1 MRQYN
6 LKDEESEMKKGLKIT
21 IISAV
26 IASSGMLALA
36 SSADAGWG
44 GQRGYCDRSGMNG
57 APSMMQGRGKSGPAM
72 DRELDLTAEEAKT
85 LVAAR
90 LIMRGNDRL
99 KVGQV
104 TQKDEDTYLVDVVT
118 VDNSLVR
125 QVAVDRDNGL
135 PRGGFRY

>member
-1 MRQYN
+1 MN
-6 LKDEESEMKKGLKIT
+6 KGLKIT

-26 IASSGMLALA
+26 VATSGLFALA

-44 GQRGYCDRSGMNG
+44 GQRGDCYRSGMNG
-57 APSMMQGRGKSGPAM
+57 APGMMQRRAQAGPAM
-72 DRELDLTAEEAKT
+72 NRNLDLTAEEAKT

-104 TQKDEDTYLVDVVT
+104 TEKDQNSYLVDIVT

-125 QVAVDRDNGL
+125 QMVVDRNNGL
-135 PRGGFRY
+135 PRRGFKR

>member
-1 MRQYN
+1 MN
-6 LKDEESEMKKGLKIT
+6 KGLKVT

-26 IASSGMLALA
+26 VATSGMFALA

-44 GQRGYCDRSGMNG
+44 GRKGNCDRGAMSG
-57 APSMMQGRGKSGPAM
+57 APGMMQGKGNFGPAM
-72 DRELDLTAEEAKT
+72 DRDLDLTADEAKT

-104 TQKDEDTYLVDVVT
+104 TTQDEDTYLVDIVT
-118 VDNSLVR
+118 VDDSLVR
-125 QVAVDRDNGL
+125 QVEVDRDNGL
-135 PRGGFRY
+135 PRRGGKR

>member
-1 MRQYN
+1 MN
-6 LKDEESEMKKGLKIT
+6 KGLKIT

-26 IASSGMLALA
+26 VATSGLFALA

-44 GQRGYCDRSGMNG
+44 GQRGDCNRSGMNG
-57 APSMMQGRGKSGPAM
+57 MPGMMQGRGQAGPAM
-72 DRELDLTAEEAKT
+72 NRNLDLTAEEAKT

-104 TQKDEDTYLVDVVT
+104 TEKDQNSYLVDIVT

-125 QVAVDRDNGL
+125 QMVVDRNNGL
-135 PRGGFRY
+135 PRRGFKR

>member
-1 MRQYN
+1 MN
-6 LKDEESEMKKGLKIT
+6 KGLKVT

-26 IASSGMLALA
+26 VATTGLLAVA

-44 GQRGYCDRSGMNG
+44 GKREYCDRSGING
-57 APSMMQGRGKSGPAM
+57 APGMMQGRRNSGPALN
-72 DRELDLTAEEAKT
+72 RELDLTADEAKT

-104 TQKDEDTYLVDVVT
+104 TEKDADTYLVDIVT

-125 QVAVDRDNGL
+125 QIEVDRNNGL
-135 PRGGFRY
+135 PRRGGMR